1 MICPKCKGERVVYH
15 RNFESIV
22 MLVPCPVC
30 NGTGEVAPIVQKFK
44 KPHTNFQ
51 RITESPE
58 ALAEFMDELSNA
70 CITCGING
78 SEYHNENCPFGD
90 FGNCADRGSMFLWLK
105 QESKE

>member
-58 ALAEFMDELSNA
+58 KLAKFLGKWFVLPCELCEHFRYDKCTAKISERHCDEAEAFEKWL
-70 CITCGING
+70 
-78 SEYHNENCPFGD
+78 NE
-90 FGNCADRGSMFLWLK
+90 
-105 QESKE
+105 ESKE